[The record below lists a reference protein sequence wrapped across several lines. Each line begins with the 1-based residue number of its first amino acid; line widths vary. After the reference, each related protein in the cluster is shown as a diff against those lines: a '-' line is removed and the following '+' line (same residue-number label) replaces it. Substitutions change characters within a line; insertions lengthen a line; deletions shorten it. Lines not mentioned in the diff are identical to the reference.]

1 MENHFGPT
9 KKKIWRV
16 EKLRTSLNPY
26 YAKTAYRS
34 DCVPYQTPGSEQ
46 SWLEKLGK
54 QKLPW
59 GTTRDLA
66 PDEFIQ
72 RCSPSSLRAIEAMH
86 KEREAKKKAGT
97 FVTAPY
103 EHVDFHDRNNHENFR
118 FSLWA
123 TRAQVWFY
131 MHMFGKCWALM
142 LAPLVIGASIVVELQ
157 ASEPTFAGFI
167 SGTLSTASVTFFPCA
182 AAWALSSLVI
192 HKLPKLWVKPS
203 RGPIWELNRRTGLV
217 TLFDYDNNG
226 EYKKNGT
233 IGELTAPFYEFD
245 AYVESGPDRQGSM
258 NHVLC
263 IAHRY
268 SDIVINFASLVNID
282 NRWQVPCALWDFLQN
297 YMDTSRPLPDLP
309 RYEEFRHLDPTTA
322 AHDKKTGRNPR
333 YWIDMD
339 DETFENYLHQLLED
353 IDNIDTFERPDLM
366 AGHVQY

>member
-1 MENHFGPT
+1 VKAGHA
-9 KKKIWRV
+9 
-16 EKLRTSLNPY
+16 SY
-26 YAKTAYRS
+26 YAETAYRS
-34 DCVPYQTPGSEQ
+34 DAIPSQKPANEY
-46 SWLEKLGK
+46 SWFKDIGK

-59 GTTRDLA
+59 GITKELV
-66 PDEFIQ
+66 PDEFLK
-72 RCSPSSLRAIEAMH
+72 RCGPENLRSAEAIR
-86 KEREAKKKAGT
+86 KQREADKKSGT
-97 FVTAPY
+97 FQPAPY
-103 EHVDFHDRNNHENFR
+103 EHIDFHDRDNHEQFR

-123 TRAQVWFY
+123 ARAQFWFY

-142 LAPLVIGASIVVELQ
+142 LAPLLIGATLVVELKGPQ
-157 ASEPTFAGFI
+157 PSFTGFVNSIWSMASI
-167 SGTLSTASVTFFPCA
+167 SFFPCV

-192 HKLPKLWVKPS
+192 HKLPKLWIKPS

-217 TLFDYDNNG
+217 TLFDYDNDG

-233 IGELTAPFYEFD
+233 IGELTAPFFEFD
-245 AYVESGPDRQGSM
+245 AYIESGPDRQGSM

-322 AHDKKTGRNPR
+322 AHDQKTGRNPR

-339 DETFENYLHQLLED
+339 DETFKNYVHQLLAD
-353 IDNIDTFERPDLM
+353 IDNIDTFRRPDLM
-366 AGHVQY
+366 ARYVQCP